1 MTLVNVDDVHIG
13 IIGLGYVGLPLA
25 VHMAHHFPVV
35 GFDIDEDRVRSL
47 RSGVDHTRE
56 VTEAEFAAAK
66 YLSLTSATNDLAR
79 ANFFIVSVPTP
90 INQALQPDLRAVQ
103 GASETV
109 GTVLKRGD
117 VVVYEST
124 VYPGVTEDV
133 CVPILEKESG
143 LSLNRDFFA
152 GYSPERINPGDH
164 ARRLPDIVKITAGS
178 TPEAADLIDAVY
190 SRVITAG
197 TCKASSI
204 KVAEA
209 AKVIEN
215 IQRDVNIA
223 LINELAQLFKKLGLE
238 SREVLAAAGTKWN
251 FHGYQPGLV
260 GGHCIGVDPYYLTH
274 KAQSIGFHPEM
285 ILAGR
290 RINDGMANWVAL
302 DIIRAMLK
310 HRIEI
315 STAKILVLGLT
326 FKENC
331 PDIRNTKVVDLV
343 RELEDMSGSV
353 TVHDPFADP
362 IEVKDEYGL
371 ELIQEMPGGHF
382 DAIVLAVRHDAFR
395 KMGATKLREM
405 LRPSGV
411 LYDLKQVLPLAESDA
426 RL

>member
-178 TPEAADLIDAVY
+178 TPEAADLIDAVGGRGEADL
-190 SRVITAG
+190 SEANKLEIAKTALAKLLKPETLDGLTELLADMAGLDVG
-197 TCKASSI
+197 TVDDMPPADTFKL
-204 KVAEA
+204 AEEA
-209 AKVIEN
+209 
-215 IQRDVNIA
+215 
-223 LINELAQLFKKLGLE
+223 
-238 SREVLAAAGTKWN
+238 
-251 FHGYQPGLV
+251 
-260 GGHCIGVDPYYLTH
+260 
-274 KAQSIGFHPEM
+274 IGFFSE
-285 ILAGR
+285 
-290 RINDGMANWVAL
+290 AL
-302 DIIRAMLK
+302 
-310 HRIEI
+310 
-315 STAKILVLGLT
+315 SSLG
-326 FKENC
+326 
-331 PDIRNTKVVDLV
+331 
-343 RELEDMSGSV
+343 
-353 TVHDPFADP
+353 
-362 IEVKDEYGL
+362 
-371 ELIQEMPGGHF
+371 GG
-382 DAIVLAVRHDAFR
+382 
-395 KMGATKLREM
+395 E
-405 LRPSGV
+405 
-411 LYDLKQVLPLAESDA
+411 
-426 RL
+426 